1 MSNTTSF
8 GYPIPTVRKV
18 SALRQRMID
27 DMTVRN
33 FAPNTQESYL
43 HQINLLARHFDRSPE
58 QIGPQEIR
66 EYQIYLAKDRHAAV
80 GTRSVAVSA
89 LRFLYKVTLKRDWP
103 FELIPAPKSETRL
116 PVILSPEEVLRL
128 LQAAPSFSHHVI
140 FSTMYGTGMRVSE
153 AVHLRA
159 TDIDSQRMMIRVE
172 QGKGRKDRYV
182 QLSPKLLELL
192 RSYWRL
198 VRPRTWLF
206 PGQASSEPLSR
217 DAVGQAV
224 TRASQRAGIK
234 KQPSPH
240 SLRHAYAVH
249 LLKPEPTS
257 ARSNFCWDIAAS
269 PRRHATFAWRPA
281 PSAPLPAHWIC
292 SLTPS
297 LILNSR
303 AAPVC
308 CGPHWKSPILCAPM
322 ATSFARHM
330 PVLCP

>member
-33 FAPNTQESYL
+33 FAPNTQVSYL
-43 HQINLLARHFDRSPE
+43 HQVNLFARHFDKSPE
-58 QIGPQEIR
+58 RLGPEEIR
-66 EYQIYLAKDRHAAV
+66 TYQIYMAKERHAAV

-89 LRFLYKVTLKRDWP
+89 LRFLYKVTLRRDWP

-128 LQAAPSFSHHVI
+128 LQAAPSFPHHVI
-140 FSTMYGTGMRVSE
+140 FSTMYGTGARVSE

-159 TDIDSQRMMIRVE
+159 TDIDSQRMMIRIE

-192 RSYWRL
+192 RSYWRQ
-198 VRPRTWLF
+198 VRPRGWLF
-206 PGQASSEPLSR
+206 PGQPGNEPLSR

-224 TRASQRAGIK
+224 AHASQRAGLK
-234 KQPSPH
+234 KRPSPH

-249 LLKPEPTS
+249 LLEAGTDLRKIQLLLGHRSLSTT
-257 ARSNFCWDIAAS
+257 ARYL
-269 PRRHATFAWRPA
+269 R
-281 PSAPLPAHWIC
+281 L
-292 SLTPS
+292 
-297 LILNSR
+297 
-303 AAPVC
+303 
-308 CGPHWKSPILCAPM
+308 
-322 ATSFARHM
+322 ATSTVCATTSPLDLLPY
-330 PVLCP
+330 PVVDPKP

>member
-43 HQINLLARHFDRSPE
+43 HQVNLFARNFDKSPA
-58 QIGPQEIR
+58 QLGPQEIR
-66 EYQIYLAKDRHAAV
+66 TYQIYLAKERHAAV

-103 FELIPAPKSETRL
+103 FEMIPAPKSETRL

-140 FSTMYGTGMRVSE
+140 FSTMYGTGVRVSE

-159 TDIDSQRMMIRVE
+159 TDIDSQRMMIRIE

-182 QLSPKLLELL
+182 
-192 RSYWRL
+192 
-198 VRPRTWLF
+198 F
-206 PGQASSEPLSR
+206 
-217 DAVGQAV
+217 
-224 TRASQRAGIK
+224 GI
-234 KQPSPH
+234 
-240 SLRHAYAVH
+240 L
-249 LLKPEPTS
+249 
-257 ARSNFCWDIAAS
+257 
-269 PRRHATFAWRPA
+269 
-281 PSAPLPAHWIC
+281 
-292 SLTPS
+292 
-297 LILNSR
+297 
-303 AAPVC
+303 
-308 CGPHWKSPILCAPM
+308 
-322 ATSFARHM
+322 
-330 PVLCP
+330 